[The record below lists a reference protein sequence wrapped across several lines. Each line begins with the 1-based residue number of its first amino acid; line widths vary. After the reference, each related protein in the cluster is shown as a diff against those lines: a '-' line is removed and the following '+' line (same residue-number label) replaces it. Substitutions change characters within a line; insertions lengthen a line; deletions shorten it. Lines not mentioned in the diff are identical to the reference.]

1 MKQVRYIYLLV
12 NVSLNETM
20 NSFSVWVF
28 LYCGIHFLK
37 CTNVQNL
44 KALLF
49 VDMSWISIVVYKIDT
64 EGFWGI
70 EM

>member
-1 MKQVRYIYLLV
+1 M
-12 NVSLNETM
+12 SL
-20 NSFSVWVF
+20 F
-28 LYCGIHFLK
+28 YCGLHFLK